1 MNRDEEIRRRRTF
14 AIISHPDAGKTTI
27 TEKILYLGR
36 VIREA
41 GEVHGKSGTKAVT
54 SDWMA
59 MERERG
65 VSITSSVMQF
75 DYRGFR
81 INLLDTPGHKDFG
94 EDTYR
99 TLIAADSAAMLID
112 AGKGVEE
119 RTRKLF
125 EVCHMRSVPIYTFA
139 NKMDR
144 EGKEPLEL
152 IDDVENA
159 LGLHC
164 YPVTWPI
171 GQGDRF
177 KGLYHRLDKKLF
189 LYTKGEEQP
198 QIFDVSGYDDPKIRE
213 LVAYD
218 ELYFK
223 FYEDIELLEGA
234 LIAWDQDAFLTGKIT
249 PMTFG
254 SAKHNWGV
262 DIFLDLYT
270 KYSPEPRSRNSSVG
284 TIDPHAPFFSG
295 FIFKMQANMDR
306 RHRDRVA
313 FLRVCSG
320 EFQRGMKV
328 QHQRLNRELR
338 LAYANTFM
346 ARDRE
351 TIDQGFAGDI
361 VGIVDTGNFQIGDTI
376 TDGKKL
382 TFDEMPRFSPEC
394 FARLSI
400 KDPLKRKQ
408 MQKAV
413 RELSEEGA
421 VQIFI
426 DPRVGDQDSVL
437 GVVGELQ
444 FDVLLYRLND
454 EYKLEVKL
462 ERLAMNVARWVRF
475 KQSDNKTSD
484 DKASDNK
491 ASDDTKLPETIKGG
505 SILYRDLKNQPVV
518 LLAKEWDLQWLSKEN
533 PDIEFHIT
541 GG

>member
-1 MNRDEEIRRRRTF
+1 MAITVEAQKKEIARRRTF

-36 VIREA
+36 IIREA
-41 GEVHGKSGTKAVT
+41 GEVHGKAGKKAVT

-81 INLLDTPGHKDFG
+81 VNLLDTPGHKDFG

-112 AGKGVEE
+112 SGKGVEE

-125 EVCHMRSVPIYTFA
+125 EVCHLRNVPIYTFA

-152 IDDVENA
+152 IDDVENT

-164 YPVTWPI
+164 FPVTWPI
-171 GQGDRF
+171 GMGDRF
-177 KGLYHRLDKKLF
+177 RGLYHRLQKKVYF
-189 LYTKGEEQP
+189 FTRGVEAP
-198 QIFDVSGYDDPKIRE
+198 DIVDVSGPSDPVILQR
-213 LVAYD
+213 VGQ
-218 ELYFK
+218 ELYDR
-223 FYEDIELLEGA
+223 FYEDVELLEGA
-234 LIAWDQDAFLTGKIT
+234 LAPWDQKAFLAGKIT

-254 SAKHNWGV
+254 SAKYNWGV
-262 DIFLDLYT
+262 DIFLDLFT
-270 KYSPEPRSRNSSVG
+270 EYSPEPMARNSSVG
-284 TIDPHAPFFSG
+284 EVTPYAPFFSG
-295 FIFKMQANMDR
+295 FVFKMQANMDP

-313 FLRVCSG
+313 FIRICSG
-320 EFQRGMKV
+320 RFERGMKV
-328 QHQRLNRELR
+328 QHQRLERELR
-338 LAYANTFM
+338 LAYANQFM

-351 TIDQGFAGDI
+351 TVDEAFAGDI
-361 VGIVDTGNFQIGDTI
+361 VGITDTGNFQIGDTV

-413 RELSEEGA
+413 NQLAEEGS

-426 DPRVGDQDSVL
+426 DPRVGDQDAVL

-454 EYKLEVKL
+454 EYNLDVKL
-462 ERLAMNVARWVRF
+462 ERLPLSVARWPYY
-475 KQSDNKTSD
+475 KSDEGL
-484 DKASDNK
+484 
-491 ASDDTKLPETIKGG
+491 KLPPGVKAGERPKSINGG
-505 SILYRDLKNQPVV
+505 QILYQDVKGQPVV
-518 LLAKEWDLQWLSKEN
+518 LLNKEWDLNWLIKEN
-533 PDIEFHIT
+533 PTLEFAIT
-541 GG
+541 GK

>member
-1 MNRDEEIRRRRTF
+1 MSITEDAQKKEISRRRTF

-41 GEVHGKSGTKAVT
+41 GEVHGKAGTKAVT

-81 INLLDTPGHKDFG
+81 VNLLDTPGHKDFG

-125 EVCHMRSVPIYTFA
+125 EVCHLRNVPIYTFA

-152 IDDVENA
+152 IDDVENT

-164 YPVTWPI
+164 FPVTWPI
-171 GQGDRF
+171 GMGDRF
-177 KGLYHRLDKKLF
+177 RGLYHRLQKKVYF
-189 LYTKGEEQP
+189 FTRGVEEA
-198 QIFDVSGYDDPKIRE
+198 DVVDVTGPSDPIILER
-213 LVAYD
+213 VGQ
-218 ELYFK
+218 ELYDR

-234 LIAWDQDAFLTGKIT
+234 LPPWDQEAFLAGKIT

-254 SAKHNWGV
+254 SAKYNWGV
-262 DIFLDLYT
+262 DIFLDLFAQ
-270 KYSPEPRSRNSSVG
+270 YSPEPTARNSSVG
-284 TIDPHAPFFSG
+284 EISPYSPFFSG
-295 FIFKMQANMDR
+295 FVFKMQANMDR

-313 FLRVCSG
+313 FIRICSG
-320 EFQRGMKV
+320 RFERGMKV
-328 QHQRLNRELR
+328 QHQRLARELR
-338 LAYANTFM
+338 LAYANQFM

-351 TIDQGFAGDI
+351 TVDEAFAGDI
-361 VGIVDTGNFQIGDTI
+361 VGITDTGNFQIGDTI

-382 TFDEMPRFSPEC
+382 TFDDMPRFSPEC

-413 RELSEEGA
+413 KQLAEEGS
-421 VQIFI
+421 VQVFV
-426 DPRVGDQDSVL
+426 DPRVGDQDPVL

-454 EYKLEVKL
+454 EYNLDVKL
-462 ERLAMNVARWVRF
+462 ERLSLSVARWPVYR
-475 KQSDNKTSD
+475 SDEG
-484 DKASDNK
+484 AVLPPG
-491 ASDDTKLPETIKGG
+491 TKPGERPKSINGG
-505 SILYRDLKNQPVV
+505 QILYQDVKEQPVV
-518 LLAKEWDLQWLSKEN
+518 LLNKEWDLNWLIKEN
-533 PDIEFHIT
+533 PALEFAIT
-541 GG
+541 GR

>member
-1 MNRDEEIRRRRTF
+1 MTTDQNMRREISRRRTF

-41 GEVHGKSGTKAVT
+41 GEVHGKAGTKAVT

-65 VSITSSVMQF
+65 VSITASVMQF
-75 DYRGFR
+75 DYSGFR
-81 INLLDTPGHKDFG
+81 VNLIDTPGHKDFG

-152 IDDVENA
+152 IDDVENT

-164 YPVTWPI
+164 FPVTWPI
-171 GQGDRF
+171 GMGDRF
-177 KGLYHRLDKKLF
+177 RGLYHRLQKKVYF
-189 LYTKGEEQP
+189 FTRGEEAAE
-198 QIFDVSGYDDPKIRE
+198 ILDVEGPDDPRIRAR
-213 LVAYD
+213 VGD
-218 ELYFK
+218 ELYEK
-223 FYEDIELLEGA
+223 FYEDVSLLEGA
-234 LIAWDQDAFLTGKIT
+234 LEPWDQKAFLAGKLT

-254 SAKHNWGV
+254 SAKYNWGV
-262 DIFLDLYT
+262 DIFLDLFVQ
-270 KYSPEPRSRNSSVG
+270 YSPEPVPRRSSIGEIS
-284 TIDPHAPFFSG
+284 PYAPMFSG
-295 FIFKMQANMDR
+295 FVFKMQANMDR

-313 FLRVCSG
+313 FIRICSG
-320 EFQRGMKV
+320 RFERGMKV
-328 QHQRLNRELR
+328 QHQRLGRELR
-338 LAYANTFM
+338 LAYANQFM

-351 TIDQGFAGDI
+351 TVDEAFAGDI
-361 VGIVDTGNFQIGDTI
+361 VGITDTGNFQIGDTI
-376 TDGKKL
+376 TDGKAL
-382 TFDEMPRFSPEC
+382 VFEEMPRFSPEC
-394 FARLSI
+394 FGRLSI

-413 RELSEEGA
+413 RQLAEEGT
-421 VQIFI
+421 VQVFI
-426 DPRVGDQDSVL
+426 DPRVGEQDAVL

-454 EYKLEVKL
+454 EYNLEVKL
-462 ERLAMNVARWVRF
+462 ERLPLGVARWPHY
-475 KQSDNKTSD
+475 KTEEGVQ
-484 DKASDNK
+484 
-491 ASDDTKLPETIKGG
+491 LPAGVKPGDRPKSINGG
-505 SILYRDLKNQPVV
+505 AILYQDVKGQPVV
-518 LLAKEWDLQWLSKEN
+518 LLQKEWDLNWLIKEN
-533 PDIEFHIT
+533 PLVDFAIVM
-541 GG
+541 